1 MNENTDNVV
10 ALADI
15 CKVLQGKNVDKKKTN
30 EEKHGLPVV
39 VGASDLIQGR
49 FVPSRWCN
57 EKLNQPTFTEKGD
70 ILMSVVG
77 SIGKM
82 AVNTEGTAILSKH
95 VCALRPKDGVSRQYL
110 MAVVSRLLL
119 DAIPDTADEV
129 VLGFQNK
136 ADIDELK
143 KIRFTLPALF
153 IQEWLVS
160 RLTSIATMILAYRG
174 KKGDFLSCEGIIS
187 AIEQER
193 KEQRAH
199 MRKLSERLANIAD
212 MLDNLPRD
220 SDTLKM
226 IDEARS
232 TYSRLIKIQ

>member
-1 MNENTDNVV
+1 MTEDIDNVV
-10 ALADI
+10 VLADI

-39 VGASDLIQGR
+39 VGASDVIQGR

-136 ADIDELK
+136 ADIHELK

-174 KKGDFLSCEGIIS
+174 KKDDFLSCEGIIS

-199 MRKLSERLANIAD
+199 LRKLSERLAKIAD